1 MRNTWISGFPWLKS
15 SEGERHLNRTKTYP
29 RSNHDMVATFTAMA
43 ALCFAIEGRWGSQS
57 LWLYIYICQLLPVA
71 LFASSRSSWY
81 FQRLLWCRRVFDHHI
96 FFSEMSI
103 LLDLKPFKTPVIFS
117 WDSYGVMPWEFC
129 WSRCIPDKVTGGRAI
144 LPIPPHLWKPDRC
157 WG

>member
-1 MRNTWISGFPWLKS
+1 MERVSVREMPWHFTHASASSILMWETHHKS

-57 LWLYIYICQLLPVA
+57 LWLYICQLPFLCHLDLAGIFKGCYDVGEY
-71 LFASSRSSWY
+71 LTTTFFFRDVY
-81 FQRLLWCRRVFDHHI
+81 F
-96 FFSEMSI
+96 
-103 LLDLKPFKTPVIFS
+103 LDLKLSKHQWCD

-129 WSRCIPDKVTGGRAI
+129 WKSRCIPDKG
-144 LPIPPHLWKPDRC
+144 DRGC
-157 WG
+157 WR